1 MNALVVLNDPPYGTE
16 RSFNGLRLAQA
27 LARADDIRVQVF
39 LLGDAVA
46 GGKAGQMTP
55 DGYYNVARMLSS
67 LISTGAEVRASSA
80 CLDARGI
87 TEAELVLGVEPSGM
101 TALAEWTTGAD
112 RILVF

>member
-1 MNALVVLNDPPYGTE
+1 MNALVILNDPPYGTE
-16 RSFNGLRLAQA
+16 RSYNGLRLAQA
-27 LARADDIRVQVF
+27 LARADDTRVQVF

-46 GGKAGQMTP
+46 CGKAGQKTS

-67 LISTGAEVRASSA
+67 LISSGAEVRVCSS

-87 TEAELVLGVEPSGM
+87 AEAELVIGVERSGM
-101 TALAEWTTGAD
+101 AALAEWTTAAD